1 MPLKKHAYLNAI
13 VNAAQESIA
22 SPESKLSTTCKQ
34 EILLADDDATLMSPA
49 PGMSPNHQ
57 EMKDTSSH
65 AAALICPNLK
75 DGIEASD
82 AQCLE
87 LLKNA
92 IIEKDEDV
100 SYILFNS
107 IFDLICLFCFYFYH
121 TNSFLPILLPM
132 LLPPMLLPLMLRVMS
147 TTKIF
152 PRDAAG
158 DSSKATNNKETDLNN
173 NHHEKSRP
181 TPPKSISS

>member
-1 MPLKKHAYLNAI
+1 MLATNIPLGKPGACLIAI
-13 VNAAQESIA
+13 IDHPNQTTTQSVAFVKF
-22 SPESKLSTTCKQ
+22 KLSIDTTKQ
-34 EILLADDDATLMSPA
+34 GILLADNDATLTSPA
-49 PGMSPNHQ
+49 PVISPSHQ
-57 EMKDTSSH
+57 EMKDTSLH

-107 IFDLICLFCFYFYH
+107 IFD
-121 TNSFLPILLPM
+121 
-132 LLPPMLLPLMLRVMS
+132 
-147 TTKIF
+147 
-152 PRDAAG
+152 
-158 DSSKATNNKETDLNN
+158 
-173 NHHEKSRP
+173 
-181 TPPKSISS
+181 